1 MTGIGSLAAL
11 FIEELEQEG
20 MGMNILDNRFRKGLI
35 VQALLIL
42 NVVFS
47 VGCDNRETVLVIEK
61 PTEVRS
67 IEQSA
72 SSPGSASTGLEPGK
86 VVATLK
92 TGETIHAIG
101 VYHGQGVDGFQVR
114 LADGTEG
121 LILAGDTFKVVSR

>member
-1 MTGIGSLAAL
+1 LRNLYEKA
-11 FIEELEQEG
+11 

-35 VQALLIL
+35 VQVLLIL
-42 NVVFS
+42 SAVIS
-47 VGCDNRETVLVIEK
+47 VGCDNRETILVIEK

-67 IEQSA
+67 IEQSS

-101 VYHGQGVDGFQVR
+101 VYHGQGVDGFQVK

-121 LILAGDTFKVVSR
+121 LILAGDSFKVVSR

>member
-1 MTGIGSLAAL
+1 MRNLYEKA
-11 FIEELEQEG
+11 

-35 VQALLIL
+35 VQVLLIL
-42 NVVFS
+42 SAVIS
-47 VGCDNRETVLVIEK
+47 VGCDNRETILVIEK

-67 IEQSA
+67 IEQSS

-101 VYHGQGVDGFQVR
+101 VYHGQGVDGFQVK

-121 LILAGDTFKVVSR
+121 LILAGDSFKVVSR